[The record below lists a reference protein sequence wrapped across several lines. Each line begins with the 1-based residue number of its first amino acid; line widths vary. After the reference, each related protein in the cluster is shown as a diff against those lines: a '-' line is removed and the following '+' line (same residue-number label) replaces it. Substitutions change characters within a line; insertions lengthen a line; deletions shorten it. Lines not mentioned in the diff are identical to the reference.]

1 MQIASLVGYTNK
13 LSGRPGDNIDFKISS
28 QSNTP
33 IKAQL
38 FRSISADPNPKG
50 AGIVEESCEAI
61 FPTQTFAGRNQPF
74 FPGSYGKTAT
84 PIAVTAKNSLKVA
97 LLVWPTQICAHNQTL
112 LAVGKAELLM
122 KPDGYAE
129 IRIGDH
135 TVSTPKPLNLHH
147 WYKIEGSIGADGQLR
162 ISATLLK
169 HGTATQNVTTAS
181 ISVPGETGFDLD
193 GIVSVG
199 ARFSSGSAEQ
209 FFNGKIEAPQIW
221 ADGMLVAN
229 WNFSTDISA
238 PTVVGENCPAMDL
251 VNSPTR
257 GVKGAFWDGS
267 EHNWRHKPEHYGA
280 IHFHEDDIY
289 DFGWETD
296 FSLKIPRSMPSGI
309 YVMRISNDGHEDA
322 MPFFVCPPLGKPTAK
337 LCVLV
342 STFTYTIYGN
352 HARPD
357 YHAGW
362 QDRIQ
367 DWGAY
372 PHNPAEFSD
381 YGLSTYNLHSDG
393 SGICHA
399 SHKRPLFNLRP
410 GYITFGEASC
420 SGLRHF
426 QADSHLIA
434 WLHAKGIDYDIITDD
449 ELHNDGVV
457 SIKDYATVTTGSHP
471 EYHTSQMLDALTS
484 YRDGGGSFVYLGGN
498 GFYWRIVRHRD
509 DPDLLEI
516 RRAEDGLRAWAS
528 EPGEYY
534 NAFDGS
540 YGGLWRRN
548 GRPPQQL
555 VGIGFTAQGI
565 FVGMPY
571 TRICHDPEFD
581 WVFDGIEGDV
591 VGDFGFSGNGAAGF
605 ELDRIDPALSDG
617 LNLAEGSDIT
627 VLAHSYDTA
636 NDFMLVPEEQLT
648 HLTNLSGGSEGQAKR
663 ADMVYFTTE
672 GGGQVFSVGSITFCG
687 SLPWNNYDNNISRL
701 LSNVLSRFIGPV

>member
-1 MQIASLVGYTNK
+1 MNIVALVGYTNK
-13 LSGRPGDNIDFKISS
+13 LSGRPGDEIGFKVSS
-28 QSNTP
+28 QSRSP
-33 IKAQL
+33 VKAQL

-50 AGIVEESCEAI
+50 PGIVEESCEEL
-61 FPTQTFAGRNQPF
+61 FPTQTFVGRNQPF

-84 PIAVTAKNSLKVA
+84 AIAVSAKTEIKIS
-97 LLVWPTQICAHNQTL
+97 LLVWPTRYCGHNQTF
-112 LAVGKAELLM
+112 LATDTAELCM
-122 KPDGYAE
+122 NPDGYAE
-129 IRIGDH
+129 LHFGDY
-135 TVSTPKPLNLHH
+135 TVRAEKPLNLRH
-147 WYKIEGSIGADGQLR
+147 WYKIEGWMDANGHLGISTTLIKQGGTIQSMATALDTQAGGADL
-162 ISATLLK
+162 
-169 HGTATQNVTTAS
+169 
-181 ISVPGETGFDLD
+181 ELD
-193 GIVSVG
+193 GTVSVG
-199 ARFSSGSAEQ
+199 ARILSGSAVR
-209 FFNGKIEAPQIW
+209 FFNGKIEAPQIRV
-221 ADGMLVAN
+221 DGMLVAN
-229 WNFSTDISA
+229 WDFSNDISRQS
-238 PTVVGENCPAMDL
+238 VVGENCPDMDL

-257 GVKGAFWDGS
+257 GIKGVSWDGS
-267 EHNWRHKPEHYGA
+267 EHNWRHKPGHYGA

-296 FSLKIPRSMPSGI
+296 FSLKIPPTMPSGI
-309 YVMRISNDGHEDA
+309 YVMRISSDGHEDA
-322 MPFFVCPPLGKPTAK
+322 MPFFVCPPLGNPTAK

-362 QDRIQ
+362 QDRIR

-372 PHNPAEFSD
+372 PHNPAEFRN

-393 SGICHA
+393 FGICHA

-410 GYITFGEASC
+410 GYITFGEANC

-434 WLHAKGIDYDIITDD
+434 WLHAKGIDYDIITDQ
-449 ELHNDGVV
+449 ELHNDGVAA
-457 SIKDYATVTTGSHP
+457 IRDYATVTTGSHP
-471 EYHTSQMLDALTS
+471 EYHTSQMLDALTA
-484 YRDGGGSFVYLGGN
+484 YRDGGGSFIYLGGN
-498 GFYWRIVRHRD
+498 GFYWRIVRHHD

-555 VGIGFTAQGI
+555 VGVGFTAQGL

-571 TRICHDPEFD
+571 NRICHDPEFD
-581 WVFDGIEGDV
+581 WVFDGIEGDTF
-591 VGDFGFSGNGAAGF
+591 GDFGFSGNGAAGF
-605 ELDRIDPALSDG
+605 ELDRVDTALSDG
-617 LNLAEGSDIT
+617 LDLAEGTSIT
-627 VLAHSYDTA
+627 VLAHSYDTT

-648 HLTNLSGGSEGQAKR
+648 HLTNLSGGPEGEAKR
-663 ADMVYFTTE
+663 V
-672 GGGQVFSVGSITFCG
+672 
-687 SLPWNNYDNNISRL
+687 
-701 LSNVLSRFIGPV
+701 LSEENVLKPILHAPSFFG